1 MKVLMVRY
9 FSSLLFF
16 LTIGVNLFGS
26 TDSKG
31 MVPVADKINVENTSD
46 VFQLSTNPID
56 RHGVFERTLEF
67 SNQQVTTGSSREQ
80 FSISFYKKIQL
91 SSRRSEF
98 KMLEEK
104 TFEYFSDLLGIRHIQ
119 GFYVIDLREII
130 V

>member
-1 MKVLMVRY
+1 MKGLMVRY
-9 FSSLLFF
+9 FSLLLFF
-16 LTIGVNLFGS
+16 LTIGVNLLGS

-31 MVPVADKINVENTSD
+31 TTPVSDKINVENTSD
-46 VFQLSTNPID
+46 AFQLSTNPID
-56 RHGVFERTLEF
+56 RHDVFERAFEF

-91 SSRRSEF
+91 ASRRSEF

>member
-1 MKVLMVRY
+1 MKGLMVRY

-91 SSRRSEF
+91 SSRRSE
-98 KMLEEK
+98 K

>member
-1 MKVLMVRY
+1 MKGLMFRY
-9 FSSLLFF
+9 FSLLLFF
-16 LTIGVNLFGS
+16 LTIGVNLLGS

-31 MVPVADKINVENTSD
+31 NIPVTDKINVETTSD
-46 VFQLSTNPID
+46 EFQFSTNPID

-130 V
+130 I